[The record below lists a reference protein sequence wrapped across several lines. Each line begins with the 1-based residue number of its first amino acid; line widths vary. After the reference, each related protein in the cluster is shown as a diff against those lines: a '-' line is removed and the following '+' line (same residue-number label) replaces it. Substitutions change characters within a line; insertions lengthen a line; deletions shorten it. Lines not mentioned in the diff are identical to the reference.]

1 MVGQSFGPTSLN
13 LTLPNSIAGQSTGFI
28 HMWYVK
34 AGKKMQSF
42 SHTKITL
49 KNSPRHLWIW
59 KNGFFNMDGEYYDR
73 WTLIFQIYDASLQS
87 TTFQLSNQL
96 ILKVTYPWMPSRKQH
111 IVESTTTV
119 STQASPVPKLDHYR
133 QPALP
138 NALMNRSSPS
148 RTKECVPWE
157 NGHLSHSWHHQTFTF
172 FCIQLQA
179 ASQHHF
185 FPRLE
190 KAWELMLSLK
200 QVHFVSQ

>member
-1 MVGQSFGPTSLN
+1 MVGPSFGPTKFSCCAVYWIHSYAKVAKKCIYS
-13 LTLPNSIAGQSTGFI
+13 TLQS
-28 HMWYVK
+28 YKNNV
-34 AGKKMQSF
+34 
-42 SHTKITL
+42 
-49 KNSPRHLWIW
+49 KNSPRHHSELE
-59 KNGFFNMDGEYYDR
+59 GTDSSTCMDGEYYDR

-148 RTKECVPWE
+148 RTKECVP
-157 NGHLSHSWHHQTFTF
+157 
-172 FCIQLQA
+172 
-179 ASQHHF
+179 
-185 FPRLE
+185 
-190 KAWELMLSLK
+190 
-200 QVHFVSQ
+200 